1 MNEITSL
8 INFDGRLL
16 RAVDVARILNVS
28 RAFAY
33 RLMQQGKIRTVAID
47 RARRVR
53 PEDLR
58 NFIEE
63 NLLPPPGSVFNQ

>member
-1 MNEITSL
+1 MNGI
-8 INFDGRLL
+8 INQVNIDGRLL
-16 RAVDVARILNVS
+16 RAVEVAQILNIS

-53 PEDLR
+53 PEDLHS
-58 NFIEE
+58 FIEE
-63 NLLPPPGSVFNQ
+63 NILPPCDQGMGL